1 MGTGRYCAC
10 GKGIWER
17 FVLESMS
24 WFRME
29 ALSMAAETG
38 YFLTGLYPESTADV
52 GDADWADE
60 SLAKD
65 PWGRE
70 YRIVTRE
77 QKVMVTGL
85 DRSGQPVPLL
95 LLSRSVAWEGE
106 ADLYSEITGPGVILL
121 D

>member
-1 MGTGRYCAC
+1 MR
-10 GKGIWER
+10 KGIWER

-24 WFRME
+24 WFRMDG
-29 ALSMAAETG
+29 LSQAAETG
-38 YFLTGLYPESTADV
+38 YFLTGLYPETTADL
-52 GDADWADE
+52 AATEWADK
-60 SLAKD
+60 SLLVD
-65 PWGRE
+65 PWDRQ

-85 DRSGQPVPLL
+85 DASGQPVPLL

-106 ADLYSEITGPGVILL
+106 ADEFSSLEGPGVILI